1 MIVAL
6 TCDRLALEIAI
17 IDFHLR
23 KLKPRDY
30 LGTRVQLDHAWQR

>member
-1 MIVAL
+1 MIVTL
-6 TCDRLALEIAI
+6 TCDCLALEITF

-23 KLKPRDY
+23 KLKRNDY